1 MLRHEEE
8 VFEEMYDRFP
18 DEYSQVGGIPTI
30 KATYLYKGVA
40 SFLHEPHY
48 VLRFMVMVQR
58 ASRICCV
65 LKSTF
70 TGGGHQAEAAVLLL
84 QQEHLHESEEADQT
98 RQGRVSYDLF
108 KQLSRLDLH
117 TRQLLHKHLPNS
129 FINIKDYGLCYLL
142 ACHVSLNIH

>member
-48 VLRFMVMVQR
+48 VLRFMVMVKI
-58 ASRICCV
+58 ASIICCV
-65 LKSTF
+65 LKYIYRRRPPSRGCGPTPP
-70 TGGGHQAEAAVLLL
+70 A
-84 QQEHLHESEEADQT
+84 
-98 RQGRVSYDLF
+98 RVA
-108 KQLSRLDLH
+108 
-117 TRQLLHKHLPNS
+117 P
-129 FINIKDYGLCYLL
+129 
-142 ACHVSLNIH
+142 